1 MSRVTSKLQVTI
13 PKAIADRF
21 GIKPGDD
28 VDWMVAGGTIHLTP
42 RGEETAELS
51 VEERLRLFRAATERQ
66 RQRNAEWT
74 GEINPANR
82 GWTPEELYDR
92 GGPR

>member
-28 VDWMVAGGTIHLTP
+28 VEWMVAGGTIHLIP
-42 RGEETAELS
+42 GGSETAELS

-66 RQRNAEWT
+66 RQRNTEWT
-74 GEINPANR
+74 GEINPTHR
-82 GWTPEELYDR
+82 GWTREELYDR
-92 GGPR
+92 GGSR